1 MPKPKRAPPHK
12 FQQLD
17 PPEAEI
23 RRHFLNNPYATF
35 QEIFRVTGLQDTRVT
50 RDLISR
56 IRAGMDNEES
66 TTKPKR
72 IPVTRGPKK
81 LTERK
86 RIIRTYIMQH
96 QNSGA
101 VKLSDLLKQVA
112 PELKITVREIEVE
125 KRVLRKNG
133 AIKRLK

>member
-1 MPKPKRAPPHK
+1 
-12 FQQLD
+12 
-17 PPEAEI
+17 
-23 RRHFLNNPYATF
+23 
-35 QEIFRVTGLQDTRVT
+35 
-50 RDLISR
+50 
-56 IRAGMDNEES
+56 MDNEES